1 MGEAG
6 RGYKSYA
13 HKAMLIFARAGSSGQ
28 HMYRRL
34 DQVSFH
40 VRLDLDVVFVALG
53 VAVDNL
59 VHHPHEGFLT

>member
-40 VRLDLDVVFVALG
+40 VRLDLDVVVLDR
-53 VAVDNL
+53 AVTGTSLYDECP
-59 VHHPHEGFLT
+59 VP